1 LGMKTAIS
9 VPDAIYT
16 EAERLARRL
25 KKSRSQLYAEA
36 MAAYLRRHDPEAL
49 TEAFDRV
56 CAAVDPCL
64 DPFVEAAARRTLV
77 RTQW

>member
-1 LGMKTAIS
+1 MKTAIS
-9 VPDAIYT
+9 LPDPLYA

-36 MAAYLRRHDPEAL
+36 VAAYLRRHDVEAL

-56 CAAVDPCL
+56 CATIDSRADPM
-64 DPFVEAAARRTLV
+64 VEAAATRALARSE
-77 RTQW
+77 W

>member
-1 LGMKTAIS
+1 MKTAIS
-9 VPDAIYT
+9 LPDALYA

-36 MAAYLRRHDPEAL
+36 VAAYLGRHDVEVL

-56 CAAVDPCL
+56 CATVDSEA
-64 DPFVEAAARRTLV
+64 DPMVKAAATHVLARSE
-77 RTQW
+77 W

>member
-1 LGMKTAIS
+1 MKTAIS
-9 VPDAIYT
+9 LPDPLYA

-36 MAAYLRRHDPEAL
+36 VAAYLRRHDVETL

-56 CAAVDPCL
+56 CAEVESRPDPM
-64 DPFVEAAARRTLV
+64 VKAAATRVLGRSE
-77 RTQW
+77 W